1 MNAICQEFYFWVEY
15 MTFSEWL
22 KQELRTR
29 NWSQLDLLNRMGDY
43 QISQAQLSRII
54 SGGRDASAEVCI
66 GIAHALGI
74 PREEVFR
81 IRGWLLYD
89 VSSTK
94 LDLTPDV
101 VRFAMEIDSLPTVDR
116 ELALKAARAVV
127 HVLNEH
133 RTSPTKRFN
142 PPSFANAPT

>member
-1 MNAICQEFYFWVEY
+1 

-22 KQELRTR
+22 KKELSER

-43 QISQAQLSRII
+43 QISQAQLSRIL
-54 SGGRDASAEVCI
+54 SGVREASAEVCI
-66 GIAHALGI
+66 GIAHALEI

-89 VSSTK
+89 IESTK

-101 VRFAMEIDSLPTVDR
+101 VRFAMEVDRLPTIDR
-116 ELALKAARAVV
+116 ELALKAAWAVV

-133 RTSPTKRFN
+133 RTSSTKEFN
-142 PPSFANAPT
+142 SPLFADTPASQVAARID